1 MTRHRKPRVLATFEA
16 RFCKCRVVDRTRTP
30 GYPRANFAVEI
41 EWGQDALGEPRWI
54 TLEPHEFKHN
64 QDGTTGTKM
73 LRYFTEGDVHA
84 IVYALAGKLRRRRSR
99 KERGQ

>member
-41 EWGQDALGEPRWI
+41 EWGQDALGASRWI
-54 TLEPHEFKHN
+54 TLEPHEFKYN
-64 QDGTTGTKM
+64 QDGAAKT
-73 LRYFTEGDVHA
+73 LRHFTEEDVRA

-99 KERGQ
+99 KERGA

>member
-54 TLEPHEFKHN
+54 TLEPHR
-64 QDGTTGTKM
+64 TTYSQNAVTTT
-73 LRYFTEGDVHA
+73 LRYFTEEDVHA

-99 KERGQ
+99 KAVSQ